1 MTINSEAL
9 QTAAAA
15 IRSNSDGN
23 ASPSEKSFPD
33 DGYPGHG
40 SVPALN
46 ALPKA

>member
-1 MTINSEAL
+1 MTMNTEAL

-23 ASPSEKSFPD
+23 ASPSEKSYPD
-33 DGYPGHG
+33 DSYPGLG

-46 ALPKA
+46 SLPKA